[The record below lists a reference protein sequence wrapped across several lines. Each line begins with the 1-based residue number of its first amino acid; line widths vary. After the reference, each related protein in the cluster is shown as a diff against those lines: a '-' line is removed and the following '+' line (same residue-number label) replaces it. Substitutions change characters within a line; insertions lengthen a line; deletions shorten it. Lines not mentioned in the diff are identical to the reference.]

1 MKIKN
6 KIDLVI
12 LAGGKGKRIQKFL
25 KGIPKPLF
33 KFNNISFLQLL
44 LNFYCKYPFEKVYI
58 LCGYKGDKI
67 YKKYNN
73 KIINFVQIKCIVEKK
88 ILGTGGALIS
98 LKKVIKNDFF
108 LVNGD
113 SFCEVKLNNF
123 FFRKNKTNKVF
134 LTKNNTYKSNS
145 KLANLSI
152 DKKKKVFFSRN
163 SKFMNAGIYFFKKNL
178 LDKIKKKTFSLEH
191 EIITDFIKKKKLVGV
206 LIRNFFI
213 DIGTV
218 DNLNLA
224 KKKLPSFFRR
234 PAAFLDRDG
243 VINIDS
249 NYVYKI
255 KDFQFKKNV
264 LKALKFLIES
274 KYYIF
279 IVTNQAGIGKKK
291 YSLKDFFKLHKYL
304 KHYLNQKN
312 INFDD
317 VQYSPY
323 HRKALIK
330 KYRKNSLYRKPNN
343 GMVNMIMRNWF
354 LKRNKSFFIG
364 DKKSDKLCA
373 EKSNLYFKYSKEN
386 LFTLIKKIVGRN
398 L

>member
-1 MKIKN
+1 
-6 KIDLVI
+6 
-12 LAGGKGKRIQKFL
+12 
-25 KGIPKPLF
+25 
-33 KFNNISFLQLL
+33 
-44 LNFYCKYPFEKVYI
+44 
-58 LCGYKGDKI
+58 
-67 YKKYNN
+67 
-73 KIINFVQIKCIVEKK
+73 
-88 ILGTGGALIS
+88 
-98 LKKVIKNDFF
+98 
-108 LVNGD
+108 
-113 SFCEVKLNNF
+113 
-123 FFRKNKTNKVF
+123 
-134 LTKNNTYKSNS
+134 
-145 KLANLSI
+145 
-152 DKKKKVFFSRN
+152 
-163 SKFMNAGIYFFKKNL
+163 
-178 LDKIKKKTFSLEH
+178 
-191 EIITDFIKKKKLVGV
+191 V

-291 YSLKDFFKLHKYL
+291 YSLKNFFKLHKYL